1 MTAEEARVI
10 YGSYDGYVSCSRCPL
25 EASCNNTLNGM
36 DECWSAIAA
45 YINLQEEKA
54 KAPDSAQVITLES
67 VDHPAHYNGKYECID
82 VMIDVFGDEYAKG
95 FCICNAFKYIWRCQ
109 KKHGNPVE
117 DIEKAIWYMEKYLEL
132 EGKK

>member
-1 MTAEEARVI
+1 MTAEEARKI
-10 YGSYDGYVSCSRCPL
+10 YGSGQTNMGDGYVNCYRCPL
-25 EASCNNTLNGM
+25 EAGCSKALNGR

-45 YINLQEEKA
+45 YMTMQEEKE
-54 KAPDSAQVITLES
+54 SA

-82 VMIDVFGDEYAKG
+82 VMIDVFGNENAKG

-109 KKHGNPVE
+109 KKHGNPAE